1 MPRLAGTRPG
11 RWRSVILLLLFALA
25 LGCARGEAP
34 PRTAEERAAKR
45 YAAAAVMAKDDPV
58 AYFGM
63 GMALQKLGRD
73 EQARAA
79 YARARELAK
88 KP

>member
-1 MPRLAGTRPG
+1 MM
-11 RWRSVILLLLFALA
+11 
-25 LGCARGEAP
+25 GCAKGEAP
-34 PRTAEERAAKR
+34 PRTAEERAARAQALIEAGNQAYSGGDYRLAAKR
-45 YAAAAVMAKDDPV
+45 YAAAAVLAKDDPV

-79 YARARELAK
+79 YARARELAR